1 MDMVVMDMV
10 DMDMVDIF
18 MSRTFLAQFGLVS
31 SFIYIRTSYNIGQI
45 AYDYDY
51 TSCLGKQTWPSGHM
65 NVKLNPTGGA
75 GCKSGKDVYFFYF
88 YLSTYSNK
96 IKIFRKEV
104 LQCQCYKATCINH
117 V

>member
-1 MDMVVMDMV
+1 MIM
-10 DMDMVDIF
+10 I
-18 MSRTFLAQFGLVS
+18 TLHA
-31 SFIYIRTSYNIGQI
+31 
-45 AYDYDY
+45 
-51 TSCLGKQTWPSGHM
+51 LGKQTWPSGHM

-104 LQCQCYKATCINH
+104 LQFQCYKAMCINH
-117 V
+117 VL